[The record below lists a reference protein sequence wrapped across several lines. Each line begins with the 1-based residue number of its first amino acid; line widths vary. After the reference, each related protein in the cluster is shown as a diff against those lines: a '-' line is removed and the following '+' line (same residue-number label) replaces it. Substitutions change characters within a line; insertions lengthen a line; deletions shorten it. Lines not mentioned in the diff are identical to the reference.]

1 MKRVFFTFLTLAL
14 CLMAATTLAADPKFL
29 RIGTASLGG
38 NFFPMGAAVG
48 AVIDQHVPDV
58 KATAQASS
66 GSAFNMTAI
75 QDGEQE
81 LAVCQGP
88 AVSDA
93 MASGTTPDVRTIAN
107 YSATPQHLMVRLG
120 ANIKSVT
127 DFKGKKME
135 MLAAGDG
142 VEVSTRK
149 VLSSLGM
156 KWEDIKPEYSGNR
169 VQAASRLKTGQVD
182 GIVDATGLGAAWIT
196 DIVGDGSKFGFLSL
210 SDAEIAKILAANKEF
225 SRMDIPAGTYR
236 GQDKTIPGVG
246 VWTVIVC
253 SKKLSDDLV
262 YNITKQLFANQQFLK
277 ERHNYFKDLAP
288 KNIVGAIVA
297 PLHPGAE
304 RYYKEAGIIK

>member
-1 MKRVFFTFLTLAL
+1 MKRVFLPSLTLAL
-14 CLMAATTLAADPKFL
+14 CLTAATALAADPKFL

-38 NFFPMGAAVG
+38 NFFPMGAAI
-48 AVIDQHVPDV
+48 ASVIDQHVPGI

-81 LAVCQGP
+81 MAVCQGP

-93 MASGTTPDVRTIAN
+93 VANGKTPDVRTIAN
-107 YSATPQHLMVRLG
+107 YSATPQHIMVRLG
-120 ANIKSVT
+120 ANITSIA
-127 DFKGKKME
+127 DLKGKKME

-149 VLSSLGM
+149 VLSALGM

-169 VQAASRLKTGQVD
+169 VQAASRLKTGQAD
-182 GIVDATGLGAAWIT
+182 GIIDATGLGAAWIT
-196 DIVGDGSKFGFLSL
+196 DIVGDGSRFTFLSL
-210 SDAEIAKILAANKEF
+210 SDAEIGKILAANKEF

-236 GQDKTIPGVG
+236 GQDKTISGVG

-253 SKKLSDDLV
+253 SKNLSDDLV

-277 ERHNYFKDLAP
+277 ERHNYFKDLSP
-288 KNIVGAIVA
+288 QNIVGAVVA
-297 PLHPGAE
+297 PLHPGAA
-304 RYYKEAGIIK
+304 RYYKEIGVLK